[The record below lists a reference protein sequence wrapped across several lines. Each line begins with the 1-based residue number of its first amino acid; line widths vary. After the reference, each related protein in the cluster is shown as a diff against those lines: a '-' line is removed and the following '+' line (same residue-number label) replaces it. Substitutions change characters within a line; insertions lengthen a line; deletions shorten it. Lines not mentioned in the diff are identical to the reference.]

1 MKIENWTFRME
12 GFAPLPCQAPCTM
25 YSVLWENGKIPD
37 PFYGVNEQTLRSLG
51 ERDCTFEA
59 AFTLDAGTLDRQFQ
73 ELEFAG
79 LDTIC
84 RIVLNGNVVG
94 KTKNMHRTYV
104 FSVKKFLVAGEN
116 TLRLEFSSPMAY
128 FQEAQRRHYLYM
140 NDGDTVPGTAHLRK
154 AMFES
159 GWDWAPTLPDMGITR
174 PVELRSFDGGR
185 LERVLVSQ
193 KHRGGEV
200 DVSVRADVICGPEYE
215 VYVNLNGQRV
225 RATAGEAVV
234 HIEHPRLWWVRGY
247 GEQPLYTLETELWVG
262 GTCVD
267 RKTMRIGLRTLTVS
281 TEKDADGKGSEFCF
295 VINGIKIFS
304 MGANFVP
311 MDSLLTRITPDRL
324 ENLVNQAAAAE
335 F

>member
-1 MKIENWTFRME
+1 MNLSDWTFFMD
-12 GFAPLPCQAPCTM
+12 GFEPLPCRAPCTM
-25 YSVLWENGKIPD
+25 YSVLLENGKIPD
-37 PFYGVNEQTLRSLG
+37 PFYGVNEQTLRHLG
-51 ERDCTFEA
+51 ERDCAFETE
-59 AFTLDAGTLDRQFQ
+59 FTVDARDLEKEYQ
-73 ELEFAG
+73 ELEFSG
-79 LDTIC
+79 LDTVC
-84 RIVLNGNVVG
+84 RILLNGSPVG
-94 KTKNMHRTYV
+94 RTKNMHRTYV
-104 FSVKKFLVAGEN
+104 FPVKDRLVPGKN

-128 FQEAQRRHYLYM
+128 FREAQRRHYLYM

-200 DVSVRADVICGPEYE
+200 DVSVRADVLCGSECE
-215 VYVNLNGQRV
+215 VYVNLDGQRV

-247 GEQPLYTLETELWVG
+247 GEQPLYPLETELWVG

-267 RKTMRIGLRTLTVS
+267 RKTMRIGPPTERAANSASSSTV
-281 TEKDADGKGSEFCF
+281 
-295 VINGIKIFS
+295 
-304 MGANFVP
+304 
-311 MDSLLTRITPDRL
+311 
-324 ENLVNQAAAAE
+324 
-335 F
+335 

>member
-104 FSVKKFLVAGEN
+104 F
-116 TLRLEFSSPMAY
+116 
-128 FQEAQRRHYLYM
+128 
-140 NDGDTVPGTAHLRK
+140 
-154 AMFES
+154 
-159 GWDWAPTLPDMGITR
+159 
-174 PVELRSFDGGR
+174 
-185 LERVLVSQ
+185 
-193 KHRGGEV
+193 
-200 DVSVRADVICGPEYE
+200 
-215 VYVNLNGQRV
+215 
-225 RATAGEAVV
+225 
-234 HIEHPRLWWVRGY
+234 
-247 GEQPLYTLETELWVG
+247 
-262 GTCVD
+262 
-267 RKTMRIGLRTLTVS
+267 
-281 TEKDADGKGSEFCF
+281 
-295 VINGIKIFS
+295 
-304 MGANFVP
+304 
-311 MDSLLTRITPDRL
+311 
-324 ENLVNQAAAAE
+324 
-335 F
+335 